1 MPVTKR
7 NNSWQASVMHG
18 GKRVR
23 YSFRTEQEA
32 RVWEKEAE
40 LAAVK
45 GIAPPPREMVET
57 PSGKVSR
64 PLIELYR
71 LTHQTRWASCW
82 SDAMT
87 ELGLRVTKELGED
100 TDVSTIDFGR
110 IASWIGDLR
119 KEGLTQATIN
129 RRLSALSTMLT
140 VARRMG
146 WISEKPQIPLSKE
159 ARTERRYLTFEEER
173 MILAQLEGRREW
185 GLVVVAADT
194 GLRIGELVS
203 LKWRSVR
210 PESVTVEKSKNGSA
224 RTVPLTKRSREVI
237 MGIPRDGD
245 GPFCGMNPH
254 EASRR
259 FKAAAVSAGIL
270 DKGVVFHSLRHT
282 CASRLVQAG
291 VDLMR
296 VKTWM
301 GHKAVATTLIYAH
314 LAPQSLSDVVSR
326 LDDCIG
332 EKISCEI
339 GDTICG
345 RIGTLSAG

>member
-1 MPVTKR
+1 MAVTR
-7 NNSWQASVMHG
+7 RGGSWQASVMHN
-18 GKRVR
+18 GKRMR
-23 YSFRTEQEA
+23 FSFRTEQEA

-40 LAAVK
+40 LAVVR
-45 GIAPPPREMVET
+45 GVAPPPRELIEAC
-57 PSGKVSR
+57 SGKVSR

-71 LTHQTRWASCW
+71 VTHQTRWASCW

-87 ELGLRVTKELGED
+87 ELGLRVVKEIGEN
-100 TDVSTIDFGR
+100 TEVASIDFGK
-110 IASWIGDLR
+110 IASWVGDLR
-119 KEGLTQATIN
+119 KAGLTQATIN

-146 WISEKPQIPLSKE
+146 WIAEKPQIPLSKE
-159 ARTERRYLTFEEER
+159 ARSERRWLTFEEER
-173 MILAQLEGRREW
+173 LILSRLEGKREW

-237 MGIPRDGD
+237 MGIPRDGE
-245 GPFCGMNPH
+245 GPFAGMNPH

-259 FKAAAVSAGIL
+259 FKAAAAAAGIV
-270 DKGVVFHSLRHT
+270 DDGVVFHSLRHT

-332 EKISCEI
+332 DKIRCES

-345 RIGTLSAG
+345 RIGTVSA